1 MYIYKVYTYIYI
13 HLCACVCIYT
23 FFNLIPQG
31 GKCMFKF
38 NKKIRNIEMIFPM
51 PPQKTVFL
59 FDYMQSNLY
68 ITCFASLTLISIK
81 ISVTNK
87 IS

>member
-1 MYIYKVYTYIYI
+1 MYIYICV
-13 HLCACVCIYT
+13 HVCVCIYT
-23 FFNLIPQG
+23 HTFFSLIPQG
-31 GKCMFKF
+31 GKSMFKF

-51 PPQKTVFL
+51 PSQKTVFF
-59 FDYMQSNLY
+59 FDYVQSNLY